1 MVECPSE
8 IINELG
14 VWSLKSVVQGYGRGY
29 DFKHLSIWMSKIS
42 L

>member
-8 IINELG
+8 IINELSG
-14 VWSLKSVVQGYGRGY
+14 LSLKSEGKSYGRGY
-29 DFKHLSIWMSKIS
+29 NLKHLSIWMSKIN

>member
-14 VWSLKSVVQGYGRGY
+14 VCSLKSLGQGYGRDY
-29 DFKHLSIWMSKIS
+29 DLKRLSIWMSKIN